1 MRDST
6 LTTLIVTLV
15 GPAAAHNAEH
25 LARDPP
31 SPEIFASIAVEFG
44 LISAALFFY
53 WRGTIGAAFMS
64 VAVTLGAAVLWFA
77 HVSPDAEQ
85 SVARI
90 AANYTDP
97 MARAVAAGIVYAL
110 MASLMATALYAASQ
124 VVAQGRKG

>member
-1 MRDST
+1 MRDRT
-6 LTTLIVTLV
+6 LDVNRHP
-15 GPAAAHNAEH
+15 GRPCGRSQRGASG
-25 LARDPP
+25 ARPP

-64 VAVTLGAAVLWFA
+64 VAATLGAAVLWFA